1 MTEPAAMSEP
11 DPQQPSDAWLLAAAR
26 TDPEA
31 FCEVYERHYAPIRS
45 WFLAR
50 VRSEAIALDLTAETF
65 AQALR
70 GLHRFRDEA
79 EGSAAPWLY
88 GIARHLWLKYERRAR
103 VETAAREKLGMPLR
117 DYTVDDLDRVDERI
131 DSEVDARAMRLAF
144 GGLRPEERE
153 VLDLRVVQGLSY
165 AEVARELRSSEP
177 AARKRVMRALRAL
190 RSRLEGGR
198 R

>member
-1 MTEPAAMSEP
+1 MSEQQP
-11 DPQQPSDAWLLAAAR
+11 QPSDAWLLVAAR
-26 TDPEA
+26 SDPEA

-50 VRSEAIALDLTAETF
+50 VRDDSVALDLTAETF

-79 EGSAAPWLY
+79 NGSAAPWLY

-103 VETAAREKLGMPLR
+103 VETAAREKLGMRIR

-131 DSEVDARAMRLAF
+131 DSEGEVRAMRRAL
-144 GGLRPEERE
+144 GDLRPEERE
-153 VLDLRVVQGLSY
+153 VLWRL
-165 AEVARELRSSEP
+165 ARRG
-177 AARKRVMRALRAL
+177 AA
-190 RSRLEGGR
+190 
-198 R
+198 

>member
-1 MTEPAAMSEP
+1 MTESDPMSEP
-11 DPQQPSDAWLLAAAR
+11 QPQPTDAWLLAAAR
-26 TDPEA
+26 TNPAA

-50 VRSEAIALDLTAETF
+50 VRNDAVALDLTAETF

-79 EGSAAPWLY
+79 DGSAAPWLY

-117 DYTVDDLDRVDERI
+117 DYTVDDLDRVDQRI
-131 DSEVDARAMRLAF
+131 DTEGDVRAMRRAF
-144 GGLRPEERE
+144 GTLRPEERE
-153 VLDLRVVQGLSY
+153 VLELRVVQGRSY

-190 RSRLEGGR
+190 RSRLEGVR
-198 R
+198 L